1 MQIGALL
8 SLALKTVGL
17 VSDAPS
23 GDQLVL
29 GDSAGLSG
37 GPLTSLNVGETK
49 RQHRPRVI
57 W

>member
-49 RQHRPRVI
+49 RQHRPLVI